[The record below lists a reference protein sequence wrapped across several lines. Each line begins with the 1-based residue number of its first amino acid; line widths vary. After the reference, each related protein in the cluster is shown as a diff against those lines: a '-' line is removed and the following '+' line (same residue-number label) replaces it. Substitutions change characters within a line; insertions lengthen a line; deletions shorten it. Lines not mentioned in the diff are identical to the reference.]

1 MSRVILSD
9 LSENKV
15 VLPTNVSTFD
25 RDRQRSVVFYGR
37 VSTEHEAQLAALEN
51 QIQWYD
57 DIAAK
62 NPNWYILK
70 KYIDEGIIYGEQK
83 LEI

>member
-1 MSRVILSD
+1 MV
-9 LSENKV
+9 ENSMV
-15 VLPTNVSTFD
+15 MPTGVNTN
-25 RDRQRSVVFYGR
+25 RNRQRRVVFYGR
-37 VSTEHEAQLAALEN
+37 VSSEHEAQLAALEN

-70 KYIDEGIIYGEQK
+70 KYIEQ
-83 LEI
+83 

>member
-1 MSRVILSD
+1 MI
-9 LSENKV
+9 ENGMV
-15 VLPTNVSTFD
+15 MPTDVDFD
-25 RDRQRSVVFYGR
+25 RTRQRKVVFYGR

-70 KYIDEGIIYGEQK
+70 KYIDEGIIYGEQGLK
-83 LEI
+83 F